1 MSYCFHSDSELSYG
15 KAARLTAR
23 LILAVILQLI
33 CLTSDHVSGILD
45 TTDTNFLPPWAG
57 GASNLYNIISIHSEK
72 NVGWILHEDNG
83 PNHPM
88 IHLNVK
94 CGYIL

>member
-1 MSYCFHSDSELSYG
+1 MLKIFF
-15 KAARLTAR
+15 
-23 LILAVILQLI
+23 LILALWVLPWLQT
-33 CLTSDHVSGILD
+33 CP
-45 TTDTNFLPPWAG
+45 TNFDI
-57 GASNLYNIISIHSEK
+57 SNKNGPYLRFSFLYNIISIHSEK

>member
-1 MSYCFHSDSELSYG
+1 MLKIFLLNF
-15 KAARLTAR
+15 ALWVVAW
-23 LILAVILQLI
+23 LQT
-33 CLTSDHVSGILD
+33 CP
-45 TTDTNFLPPWAG
+45 TNFDISNKNGPCLR

>member
-1 MSYCFHSDSELSYG
+1 MIKIFL
-15 KAARLTAR
+15 L
-23 LILAVILQLI
+23 
-33 CLTSDHVSGILD
+33 
-45 TTDTNFLPPWAG
+45 NFALWVG

>member
-1 MSYCFHSDSELSYG
+1 MLKIFL
-15 KAARLTAR
+15 
-23 LILAVILQLI
+23 LISALWVVAWLQT
-33 CLTSDHVSGILD
+33 CP
-45 TTDTNFLPPWAG
+45 TNCG
-57 GASNLYNIISIHSEK
+57 GRGGGWASNLYNIISIHSEK

>member
-1 MSYCFHSDSELSYG
+1 MG
-15 KAARLTAR
+15 GRGRQAGGAGGAGG
-23 LILAVILQLI
+23 AGWGVWGW
-33 CLTSDHVSGILD
+33 VGGV
-45 TTDTNFLPPWAG
+45 AG

>member
-1 MSYCFHSDSELSYG
+1 MLKIFLLNFALWVVPC
-15 KAARLTAR
+15 
-23 LILAVILQLI
+23 LQ
-33 CLTSDHVSGILD
+33 TRP
-45 TTDTNFLPPWAG
+45 TNWGAGRGRVAG

>member
-1 MSYCFHSDSELSYG
+1 MGGTLF
-15 KAARLTAR
+15 A
-23 LILAVILQLI
+23 
-33 CLTSDHVSGILD
+33 D
-45 TTDTNFLPPWAG
+45 TPHKLGGGAGGVAG

>member
-1 MSYCFHSDSELSYG
+1 MLKIFL
-15 KAARLTAR
+15 
-23 LILAVILQLI
+23 LIFALWVGGAGGL
-33 CLTSDHVSGILD
+33 
-45 TTDTNFLPPWAG
+45 FG

>member
-1 MSYCFHSDSELSYG
+1 MLKIFL
-15 KAARLTAR
+15 
-23 LILAVILQLI
+23 LIFALWVVPCLQ
-33 CLTSDHVSGILD
+33 TRP
-45 TTDTNFLPPWAG
+45 TNFDISEKNGPCFRWGG
-57 GASNLYNIISIHSEK
+57 GAFNLYNIISIHSEK

>member
-1 MSYCFHSDSELSYG
+1 MLKIFL
-15 KAARLTAR
+15 
-23 LILAVILQLI
+23 LIFTLW
-33 CLTSDHVSGILD
+33 GG
-45 TTDTNFLPPWAG
+45 AG

>member
-1 MSYCFHSDSELSYG
+1 MLKIFL
-15 KAARLTAR
+15 
-23 LILAVILQLI
+23 LISALWVLPWLQT
-33 CLTSDHVSGILD
+33 CP
-45 TTDTNFLPPWAG
+45 TNFDISNKNGPCPGGGLG
-57 GASNLYNIISIHSEK
+57 GASNLYNIINIHSEK

>member
-1 MSYCFHSDSELSYG
+1 MLKIFLLIFACGWWPGCRHAPQILTSLT
-15 KAARLTAR
+15 KTAR
-23 LILAVILQLI
+23 GRGV
-33 CLTSDHVSGILD
+33 G
-45 TTDTNFLPPWAG
+45 G

>member
-1 MSYCFHSDSELSYG
+1 ML
-15 KAARLTAR
+15 K
-23 LILAVILQLI
+23 I
-33 CLTSDHVSGILD
+33 
-45 TTDTNFLPPWAG
+45 FLLNYALWVGGAGRRAGRGGG